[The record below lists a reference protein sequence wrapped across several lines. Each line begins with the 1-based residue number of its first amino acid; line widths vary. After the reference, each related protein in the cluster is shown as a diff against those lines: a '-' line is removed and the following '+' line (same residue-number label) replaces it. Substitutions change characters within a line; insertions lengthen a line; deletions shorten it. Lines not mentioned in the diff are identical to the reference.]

1 MKNFKKVIASLTS
14 AAMVFGMVSLTPM
27 SSVAAV
33 TLPDLDPE
41 SSWPQYAIANDG
53 QLYDWTH
60 FPQDKEVILRID
72 APQMSVDEIS
82 INSTDKT
89 ITFKNLSTSG
99 LDLQDTQYTLI
110 FEGTSNVIGAAGLS
124 DKRLFFENG
133 DGAIKVLNDSSLTF
147 KAETVIPVRPASGV
161 YTADLSIS
169 VGTNSTIT
177 IEEGAFIT
185 PESSDENCA
194 LTVTLDSDTVSSKAL
209 TVETKTY
216 TKSWGD
222 WDVRGVHGPITFTNK
237 NSSTISDDE
246 EETTSADETDD
257 STTGDTTDGT
267 DDATTDDTTS
277 DDTSDD
283 EATTGDSSDN
293 ETESPNVIEGK
304 NLSWNTVDS
313 TGKSYWYEN
322 GVKQGTVDDPKAVS
336 YDGAVRG
343 REIYDPES
351 MEWYW
356 LDANANGARAVNKE
370 VFVPYIYQDQSKL
383 NANEIMALA
392 KQSDGGLDGVG
403 GTVYS
408 AIINKTGKWIRYDAK
423 GAMIKGWYTVEGADA
438 ELYPTQK
445 GNTYYYDTKTG
456 TMAKGDCVIDGV
468 LYHFDGL
475 TGALKK

>member
-33 TLPDLDPE
+33 TLP
-41 SSWPQYAIANDG
+41 
-53 QLYDWTH
+53 
-60 FPQDKEVILRID
+60 
-72 APQMSVDEIS
+72 
-82 INSTDKT
+82 
-89 ITFKNLSTSG
+89 
-99 LDLQDTQYTLI
+99 
-110 FEGTSNVIGAAGLS
+110 
-124 DKRLFFENG
+124 
-133 DGAIKVLNDSSLTF
+133 
-147 KAETVIPVRPASGV
+147 
-161 YTADLSIS
+161 
-169 VGTNSTIT
+169 T
-177 IEEGAFIT
+177 IEEGSNDQYVIT
-185 PESSDENCA
+185 TNSDTIVLNSATYSNPSVRVMRFEGENVSLDSFSVDSTNKV
-194 LTVTLDSDTVSSKAL
+194 LTVTNFVADKVDFDGIGWTIVFNGENNTVTTSFIVESYDSSTCLPVSNTLTVSVSESASFVIPENSFIYLNPGDEDHTVSLALDSNTVASKAVTAETRTL
-209 TVETKTY
+209 TETGPY
-216 TKSWGD
+216 WDEDLGD
-222 WDVRGVHGPITFTNK
+222 WSDGPHPVSYNGVFGPVTFTNK
-237 NSSTISDDE
+237 NSSTTSDDE

-257 STTGDTTDGT
+257 STDGDTTDKT

-283 EATTGDSSDN
+283 ETTTGDSSDN

-356 LDANANGARAVNKE
+356 LDANSNGARAVNKE
-370 VFVPYIYQDQSKL
+370 VFVPYIYQDQGNWTADDIMNNAKL
-383 NANEIMALA
+383 
-392 KQSDGGLDGVG
+392 SDGGLNGVG

-408 AIINKTGKWIRYDAK
+408 AMINKTGKWIRYDAK

>member
-33 TLPDLDPE
+33 TLPELTG
-41 SSWPQYAIANDG
+41 SQYMIKSDSNDVQDFTG
-53 QLYDWTH
+53 SPVSTQL
-60 FPQDKEVILRID
+60 FR
-72 APQMSVDEIS
+72 
-82 INSTDKT
+82 
-89 ITFKNLSTSG
+89 FG
-99 LDLQDTQYTLI
+99 G
-110 FEGTSNVIGAAGLS
+110 EGTSLDSFSVDTSAKKIYV
-124 DKRLFFENG
+124 ENLRTG
-133 DGAIKVLNDSSLTF
+133 RIDFDAQNWTLVF
-147 KAETVIPVRPASGV
+147 R
-161 YTADLSIS
+161 
-169 VGTNSTIT
+169 GTNNSVSGEFLVEGVAVDASSGTFVPYDSNILTIEV
-177 IEEGAFIT
+177 EEGASFTIT
-185 PESSDENCA
+185 QGGFVHIYDENYGIA
-194 LTVTLDSDTVSSKAL
+194 LASNTQASKSL
-209 TVETKTY
+209 TPTSGTYFEQEPNPLTGEIESVEHTAT
-216 TKSWGD
+216 GIF
-222 WDVRGVHGPITFTNK
+222 GPITFTNK

-246 EETTSADETDD
+246 EETTSVDETDD
-257 STTGDTTDGT
+257 STTGDTTDKT
-267 DDATTDDTTS
+267 DDATTDDTT
-277 DDTSDD
+277 
-283 EATTGDSSDN
+283 TGDSSDDETTAGDSSDD

-304 NLSWNTVDS
+304 NLSWNTVDA

-356 LDANANGARAVNKE
+356 LDANSNGARAVSKE
-370 VFVPYIYQDQSKL
+370 VFVPYIYQDQGNWTADDMMNNAKL
-383 NANEIMALA
+383 
-392 KQSDGGLDGVG
+392 SDGGLDGVG

-408 AIINKTGKWIRYDAK
+408 AMINKTGKWIRYDAK
-423 GAMIKGWYTVEGADA
+423 GAMIKGWYTVEGAEA
-438 ELYPTQK
+438 ELYPAQK

>member
-1 MKNFKKVIASLTS
+1 MKRFKKLIASLTS

-27 SSVAAV
+27 SSFAASMIGDDWGMDANGE
-33 TLPDLDPE
+33 LQ
-41 SSWPQYAIANDG
+41 SSGISVNY
-53 QLYDWTH
+53 YDSQTDTWIPSDDMWM
-60 FPQDKEVILRID
+60 FRGPAEYD
-72 APQMSVDEIS
+72 S
-82 INSTDKT
+82 IVCNKTNKT
-89 ITFKNLSTSG
+89 ITFTNFAGDTVDSFGYPSELYPGIGSDGYTYIFDGTSVLFAMSIDVEDTDINLSLTPGSKLTIKNCVEYYKEG
-99 LDLQDTQYTLI
+99 FENHVTLL
-110 FEGTSNVIGAAGLS
+110 EGTI
-124 DKRLFFENG
+124 
-133 DGAIKVLNDSSLTF
+133 
-147 KAETVIPVRPASGV
+147 
-161 YTADLSIS
+161 IS
-169 VGTNSTIT
+169 KNST
-177 IEEGAFIT
+177 
-185 PESSDENCA
+185 
-194 LTVTLDSDTVSSKAL
+194 DSDPIMIIEGSS
-209 TVETKTY
+209 
-216 TKSWGD
+216 
-222 WDVRGVHGPITFTNK
+222 
-237 NSSTISDDE
+237 NSTSTISDDE

-257 STTGDTTDGT
+257 STDGDTTGKT

-277 DDTSDD
+277 DDSSDD
-283 EATTGDSSDN
+283 ETTTGDSSDD

-351 MEWYW
+351 KEWYW
-356 LDANANGARAVNKE
+356 LDANSNGARAVNKE

-383 NANEIMALA
+383 SADEIKALA
-392 KQSDGGLDGVG
+392 KLSDNGLDGVG

-408 AIINKTGKWIRYDAK
+408 AMINKTGKWIRYDAK